1 MATTLQYGTV
11 TLSNVLTKKFEQE
24 AIYDDSGTDLL
35 YHKFTVR
42 VVGYIHNAILDTV
55 EKAASVDV
63 QPRNDN
69 RPALDYGRI
78 RAALLEPRK
87 VLLMTVGGDTLLYC
101 SPAGVQAPVGLDAW
115 KDVNNGPK
123 PRQCEVTEI
132 VGASLLKIE
141 YTIEANVL
149 ECASN
154 ANASNVLNNRFSIA
168 DDIDEDWYTTRTYR
182 GKIKLKDVVYNAHA
196 FRHWV
201 IPPLQRGF
209 KRTKVEVASSVD
221 GLSLEYVVT
230 DKEIYAACPFPGTT
244 WEGTHTVTTGEHA
257 VTTISELVIS
267 MTGPR
272 TVPKRDLIAT
282 CALIAFKKLD
292 LTVELRNTYMLLG
305 ASFVDYL
312 HDNRVEMRARIQHTP
327 GKDQSMQPL
336 LHLSL
341 AMKKIGEPLNLAQG
355 PAQLVDYNPELS
367 PVPPYFGTATWTGLF
382 VCALQSPCNAN
393 HGMPQFVDAPPEKPK
408 DKPDSGDGEV
418 LVYEPGTGLAGIGD
432 PEVERNISQDT
443 LQAMYTHYSVDV
455 DYRADS
461 LRVQLPIA
469 NAPAVASGPT
479 CVVLSLGRSQA
490 NATVRVAAERVGDW
504 PNMPAAGDFTDGN
517 GVKWSYRDARVV
529 AKTPT
534 LTADKK
540 TRLFSLDGE
549 IRFFLS
555 RPLAGN
561 ESLLTGRLPFDTFSD
576 SQNRLPIDK
585 LSILLA

>member
-11 TLSNVLTKKFEQE
+11 TISNVLTKKFEQE

-42 VVGYIHNAILDTV
+42 VVGYVHNAILDTV

-63 QPRNDN
+63 QPRRDN
-69 RPALDYGRI
+69 RPTLDYGRI
-78 RAALLEPRK
+78 RADLLEPRRN
-87 VLLMTVGGDTLLYC
+87 LLMTVGGDTLLYVAA
-101 SPAGVQAPVGLDAW
+101 AGVQPQAGLEAWMDA
-115 KDVNNGPK
+115 NNGPK

-132 VGASLLKIE
+132 VGTNLLKIE
-141 YTIEANVL
+141 YTIEACVL
-149 ECASN
+149 ECNRNSN
-154 ANASNVLNNRFSIA
+154 AFGVLSNRFSIA

-182 GKIKLKDVVYNAHA
+182 GKLRFRDANYNPHA
-196 FRHWV
+196 FRPWV

-209 KRTKVEVASSVD
+209 KRTKIEVASSVD

-341 AMKKIGEPLNLAQG
+341 AMKKIGEPLHLAQG
-355 PAQLVDYNPELS
+355 PAQLVDYDPELS
-367 PVPPYFGTATWTGLF
+367 PVTPYFGTATWTGLF
-382 VCALQSPCNAN
+382 VCSLQSPCNDN
-393 HGMPQFVDAPPEKPK
+393 HVISQRVDEPPEKSK

-418 LVYEPGTGLAGIGD
+418 LLYEPGTGLTGIGD

-443 LQAMYTHYSVDV
+443 LQAMYVHYSVDV

-469 NAPAVASGPT
+469 NAPEIANGST
-479 CVVLSLGRSQA
+479 CVVLSLGRPQA

-504 PNMPAAGDFTDGN
+504 PNMPATGDFTDNN
-517 GVKWSYRDARVV
+517 GVRWSYRDTRIV

-549 IRFFLS
+549 LRFFLS

-561 ESLLTGRLPFDTFSD
+561 ESLLTGRLPFDTFND
-576 SQNRLPIDK
+576 SQNRLPVDK
-585 LSILLA
+585 LSISLA